1 MGSSLSESRVSAF
14 PRFPGSK
21 GLPGTPSPAGSRR
34 QPKCVVDS
42 ITEGSPASLPKSFKP
57 ASFSRRDSHV
67 RGQQEDAELGLRY
80 DRGLV
85 SALAIDGDG
94 KAKLPEHSR
103 SVSRPFEADEFRTSS
118 LIVTDGFKFYQKV
131 IRRFFGPACLY
142 GQVLKTRRNDRIIK
156 VERRALH
163 GAAWRFEGALNNS
176 EDSSTLNTSFIERLN
191 LTIRQ
196 SSAYLSRRT
205 LSHARSTER
214 LDEHLELLRCY
225 YNFVRPHG
233 ALKFGREIRTPA
245 MQAGL
250 TTRRLTFRDI
260 FLATTIPL
268 WSRIEVFLLTGA
280 RNPVSS
286 APVPLPA
293 AA

>member
-1 MGSSLSESRVSAF
+1 M
-14 PRFPGSK
+14 
-21 GLPGTPSPAGSRR
+21 
-34 QPKCVVDS
+34 
-42 ITEGSPASLPKSFKP
+42 
-57 ASFSRRDSHV
+57 
-67 RGQQEDAELGLRY
+67 
-80 DRGLV
+80 
-85 SALAIDGDG
+85 
-94 KAKLPEHSR
+94 
-103 SVSRPFEADEFRTSS
+103 
-118 LIVTDGFKFYQKV
+118 
-131 IRRFFGPACLY
+131 
-142 GQVLKTRRNDRIIK
+142 
-156 VERRALH
+156 
-163 GAAWRFEGALNNS
+163 
-176 EDSSTLNTSFIERLN
+176 NTSFIERLN

-250 TTRRLTFRDI
+250 TIRRLTFRDI

-268 WSRIEVFLLTGA
+268 WARTEVLLLSWA

>member
-1 MGSSLSESRVSAF
+1 MANQASDVSDPKRPGAPVLSSFVFL
-14 PRFPGSK
+14 
-21 GLPGTPSPAGSRR
+21 
-34 QPKCVVDS
+34 
-42 ITEGSPASLPKSFKP
+42 
-57 ASFSRRDSHV
+57 
-67 RGQQEDAELGLRY
+67 
-80 DRGLV
+80 DR
-85 SALAIDGDG
+85 
-94 KAKLPEHSR
+94 
-103 SVSRPFEADEFRTSS
+103 T
-118 LIVTDGFKFYQKV
+118 
-131 IRRFFGPACLY
+131 
-142 GQVLKTRRNDRIIK
+142 
-156 VERRALH
+156 
-163 GAAWRFEGALNNS
+163 
-176 EDSSTLNTSFIERLN
+176 
-191 LTIRQ
+191 
-196 SSAYLSRRT
+196 RT

-268 WSRIEVFLLTGA
+268 WSRIGIFLLAGA

-286 APVPLPA
+286 APVPLSA